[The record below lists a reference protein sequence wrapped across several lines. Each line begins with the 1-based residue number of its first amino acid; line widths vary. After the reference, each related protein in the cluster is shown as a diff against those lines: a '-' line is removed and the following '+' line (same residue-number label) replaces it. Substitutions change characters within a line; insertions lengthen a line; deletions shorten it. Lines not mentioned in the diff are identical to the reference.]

1 MSETPFS
8 KMAVLAP
15 LMTRTGI
22 SFSPNSEFGY
32 ATYIDTFI
40 FILVHVIF

>member
-8 KMAVLAP
+8 TMALLAP
-15 LMTRTGI
+15 LLAGIGI

-32 ATYIDTFI
+32 FTYNDTFI
-40 FILVHVIF
+40 FILVHVTF